1 MAPTE
6 AAASPDRIVFVTSAT
21 FTGVIGGVSAA
32 DQACTDLATTAGLT
46 GTYRAW
52 SSDDAGRSPGV
63 TFTRTDAPIVM
74 TSGVR
79 VADHWTDLT
88 DGTINNPIVIDERGN
103 QPDNVPMVW
112 TGTDPSG
119 RQAASGATCRGWV
132 DGSRAVSGQV
142 GVFDAIGTGWSASH
156 TADCDQAGRLYC
168 FEQ

>member
-6 AAASPDRIVFVTSAT
+6 TAPSPDRIVFVTSAT
-21 FTGVIGGVSAA
+21 FTGVIGGVSEA
-32 DQACTDLATTAGLT
+32 DRVCTDLAAAAGLT

-52 SSDDAGRSPGV
+52 SSDAAGRSPNV
-63 TFTRTDAPIVM
+63 TFTQTADPLVM

-103 QPDNVPMVW
+103 QPDSVPVVW

-119 RQAASGATCRGWV
+119 HPASSGATCRGWV
-132 DGSRAVSGQV
+132 DGSSEVSGQV

-156 TADCDQAGRLYC
+156 SAACDQAGRLYC